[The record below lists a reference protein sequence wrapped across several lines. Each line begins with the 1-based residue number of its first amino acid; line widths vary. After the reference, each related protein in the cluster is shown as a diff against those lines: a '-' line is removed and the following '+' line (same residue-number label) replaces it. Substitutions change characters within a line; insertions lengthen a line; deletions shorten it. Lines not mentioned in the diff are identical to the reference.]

1 MRYAL
6 IGTLIAL
13 IGSVIGIIGF
23 DYYYQYTQEQE
34 LENMIVSCMEQYGHY
49 SEQLVSCLNDN
60 TPSSIQ
66 NKQDRWEDL
75 GIEVP

>member
-1 MRYAL
+1 
-6 IGTLIAL
+6 
-13 IGSVIGIIGF
+13 
-23 DYYYQYTQEQE
+23 
-34 LENMIVSCMEQYGHY
+34 MIVSCMEQYGHY

>member
-1 MRYAL
+1 MRYVL
-6 IGTLIAL
+6 IGTIIAL

-49 SEQLVSCLNDN
+49 SEQLLSCLNDN

>member
-1 MRYAL
+1 MRYVL
-6 IGTLIAL
+6 IGTIIAL

-23 DYYYQYTQEQE
+23 DYYYQYIQEQE

-49 SEQLVSCLNDN
+49 SEQLLSCLNDN